1 MEAAPAN
8 INLLDMDDEPARLG
22 HGREPPSFK
31 RKDLLMIVD
40 IHATFFLKPSMEDAT
55 ILRYKHSI
63 GNGQAEGLYK

>member
-8 INLLDMDDEPARLG
+8 IDLLDMDDEPARLG

-40 IHATFFLKPSMEDAT
+40 IHATFFKAIDGRCYHFEIQTLY
-55 ILRYKHSI
+55 R
-63 GNGQAEGLYK
+63 QAEGLYK